1 MLYKHFSAPWIWPPS
16 VENRHGAG
24 QGGHLITSSGPL
36 LGLCGNA
43 GAQYRGPAS
52 YSQPVAL
59 HLKPT
64 LHICRW
70 QCGGISLAVG
80 GQNQPNRKTGSRG
93 PRSRLRGGKPLE
105 LWRPTLKP
113 HLCHPMAPWRAA
125 SAVFVGFG
133 LNWSSFNR
141 HVRYCRTWLWKE
153 G

>member
-93 PRSRLRGGKPLE
+93 PRSRHRGGKPLE
-105 LWRPTLKP
+105 ALLNFTLQSTSIAPSGRGAADLHGVASVWRPI
-113 HLCHPMAPWRAA
+113 
-125 SAVFVGFG
+125 GG
-133 LNWSSFNR
+133 LLIL
-141 HVRYCRTWLWKE
+141 YL
-153 G
+153 